1 MGTYQRRFESL
12 LHFEE
17 IQMEVDIRKYD
28 MDEVTMTT
36 CPDNRLLL
44 VLQVFIAQH
53 LVRWSCFKHRLMNRW
68 SNFYMKKKDSHKC
81 FDIILSTK
89 VTQTVS
95 LH

>member
-44 VLQVFIAQH
+44 VLQV
-53 LVRWSCFKHRLMNRW
+53 R
-68 SNFYMKKKDSHKC
+68 
-81 FDIILSTK
+81 IIDTCYG
-89 VTQTVS
+89 
-95 LH
+95 

>member
-44 VLQVFIAQH
+44 VLQVFYRPAFGKVELLLASPH
-53 LVRWSCFKHRLMNRW
+53 ESLVQFL
-68 SNFYMKKKDSHKC
+68 YEKKIH
-81 FDIILSTK
+81 TN
-89 VTQTVS
+89 VPT
-95 LH
+95 